1 MPPVVAAV
9 VAAFNFIAA
18 GVAVFFGSVGG
29 IGAFL
34 GKLALNFAISALVGK
49 LNRPKS
55 GSGYA
60 AQTREQQ
67 VVVRSAIAARNL
79 IYGRAVTSGPLLFA
93 HTSGGS
99 KEYLHLVV
107 ALAGHEIDGVEKIY
121 FNDVEVGALDGAG
134 NVTTGRFAGYAR
146 IKIYLGTSTQT
157 ADADLVSESGGIW
170 TANHRC
176 QGVAYLYVRL
186 RHSYDVYAGGLP
198 NIKAQVRG
206 KKVYDPRDAATR
218 WTDNAAL
225 IARDYLLNPLGLL
238 ADAAEIDETYAA
250 AAANVCDERV
260 AVTATGAAC
269 TFDAAAN
276 TLTIAATELR
286 FDNGDGV
293 RLTTSGALPA
303 PLAVATTYY
312 LIRTSATTCQ
322 LATTAA
328 NARDRI
334 AIDLTTAGSGTHQL
348 VHHDQSR
355 YTANGILVS
364 DRTPRDN
371 VQAILT
377 AMAGAVTWV
386 QGKYRVHAGAYTAP
400 AFSLDEDDLRGSM
413 AVQAKTPRKDLFNA
427 VRGVYVEPWKFWQPT
442 DFPPIVSATYQTQ
455 DGAQIFRDIDLP
467 MVANQIRAQ
476 RIAKIHLEK
485 SRQGITVQLPCKFR
499 ALELAAWATVS
510 LSIAQLGWA
519 SKVFRVM
526 TWQMTPDG
534 GVDLALQEE
543 SAASY
548 GWSDTD
554 ATVVDAAP
562 DTTLPSLITVAAPT
576 SLVLDSGSD
585 QAFVNADGTV
595 TVQIAA
601 AWTASADAFV
611 TGYQF
616 EWKLS
621 TDATYTSTVLSPAL
635 TRALIS
641 PAKEATYDVRLRA
654 VNAYGAV
661 SSYVSGS
668 ISATGKDTPP
678 GDPSSL
684 ASETVTGG
692 VKLTWTNPID
702 NDLDHI
708 EVWEASSNDRAL
720 AAKVADVAANF
731 FTRSGLAPG
740 AIRYYWV
747 RAVDTTG
754 NLSGY
759 NPAGAT
765 AGVSGTAGGA
775 VVDYADVTGTKP
787 PANADN
793 TVGAVE
799 AGATVTSG
807 GITFSAGGAIK
818 GGATEF
824 LTGTGWFLGYSGGQ
838 YKFSIGD
845 PNAAYMSW
853 DGLNLSVKG
862 NIINNTTYTAGGTL
876 HSDLPQVSNIY
887 VGQFDTVTL
896 KSWTCTANGTITV
909 NVDLAYA
916 SGFTAV
922 GLDVSI
928 KKNGAIQGGA
938 YVLTQV
944 HPTYYTLSRSFTAAI
959 GDTIT
964 VVAATP
970 DSPTY
975 CNVKNLTVTIASVNV
990 IAASQSL
997 FTMASSTYTLAKKIQ
1012 MPNGGVVQVTFDLR
1026 TVGGTA
1032 YGRIYKNGV
1041 AVGTERTTS
1050 SGTFVSWSENI
1061 TFSANDTIELWIRN
1075 STTNSTYNQR
1085 FELAVNQALTTP
1097 VALQ

>member
-93 HTSGGS
+93 HTSGAS

-107 ALAGHEIDGVEKIY
+107 ALAGHEIDGVEKIF
-121 FNDVEVGALDGAG
+121 FNDIEVGALDGAG

-186 RHSYDVYAGGLP
+186 KHSYDVYAGGLP

-225 IARDYLLNPLGLL
+225 ITRDYLLNPLGLL

-276 TLTIAATELR
+276 TLTIDATELR

-293 RLTTSGALPA
+293 RLTTSGTLPA

-312 LIRTSATTCQ
+312 LIRTSATTCL

-328 NARDRI
+328 NARDRV

-386 QGKYRVHAGAYTAP
+386 QGQYRVHAGAYTAP

-442 DFPPIVSATYQTQ
+442 DFPPIVSSSYQTQ

-467 MVANQIRAQ
+467 MVANQIRGQ

-485 SRQGITVQLPCKFR
+485 SRQGITVSMPCKFR

-510 LSIAQLGWA
+510 LSIAQLGWS

-534 GVDLALQEE
+534 GVDLSLQEE

-601 AWTASADAFV
+601 AWTASADTFV

-616 EWKLS
+616 EWKLA

-661 SSYVSGS
+661 SPYVSGS
-668 ISATGKDTPP
+668 IAATGKDTPP
-678 GDPSSL
+678 GDPSAL
-684 ASETVTGG
+684 ASQSVPAGI
-692 VKLTWTNPID
+692 KLTWTNPID
-702 NDLDHI
+702 NDLNLI
-708 EVWEASSNDRAL
+708 ELWEASSNDRAL
-720 AAKVADVAANF
+720 AAKVADATGNF
-731 FTRSGLAPG
+731 FTRTGLTAG
-740 AIRYYWV
+740 DVRYYWV

-754 NLSGY
+754 NLSAFH
-759 NPAGAT
+759 PSSAV
-765 AGVSGTAGGA
+765 AGVSGTAGSTAGS
-775 VVDYADVTGTKP
+775 VDYADVTGTKP

-818 GGATEF
+818 GGQTDYN
-824 LTGTGWFLGYSGGQ
+824 TGAGWFLGYSGGQ

-845 PNAAYMSW
+845 PAGNYFTW
-853 DGLNLSVKG
+853 DGSGLSFVGSVTNKK
-862 NIINNTTYTAGGTL
+862 TL
-876 HSDLPQVSNIY
+876 
-887 VGQFDTVTL
+887 
-896 KSWTCTANGTITV
+896 
-909 NVDLAYA
+909 
-916 SGFTAV
+916 AV
-922 GLDVSI
+922 GSYDLVSA
-928 KKNGAIQGGA
+928 NA
-938 YVLTQV
+938 
-944 HPTYYTLSRSFTAAI
+944 PTDAMTFY
-959 GDTIT
+959 
-964 VVAATP
+964 
-970 DSPTY
+970 
-975 CNVKNLTVTIASVNV
+975 
-990 IAASQSL
+990 
-997 FTMASSTYTLAKKIQ
+997 
-1012 MPNGGVVQVTFDLR
+1012 NGGV
-1026 TVGGTA
+1026 A
-1032 YGRIYKNGV
+1032 YGTTPIKTKEIQIGRPGAVTVFMQAISQSSAVQYYRIYKNGV
-1041 AVGTERTTS
+1041 AVGTTRS
-1050 SGTFVSWSENI
+1050 LGGFASGSWSEDISGIVAGDKIQMYTWAATAGGGNSI
-1061 TFSANDTIELWIRN
+1061 MVNLAARCNEPNNSAVVIG
-1075 STTNSTYNQR
+1075 
-1085 FELAVNQALTTP
+1085 
-1097 VALQ
+1097 